1 VNVIHGPHQSAQKYT
16 PIDVHPA
23 RTVPVGM
30 TLPVGMNRSK
40 DVYLCL
46 LCTESTGPKI
56 FNQWSPETFTVVEGD
71 GPRPPGAAAGV
82 TCQDAAAPFLMVAV
96 AVLIASLIVAC

>member
-1 VNVIHGPHQSAQKYT
+1 
-16 PIDVHPA
+16 
-23 RTVPVGM
+23 VGM
-30 TLPVGMNRSK
+30 TLPVGMSQSK

-46 LCTESTGPKI
+46 SCTESTGPKI
-56 FNQWSPETFTVVEGD
+56 LNQWSPETFTVVEGE
-71 GPRPPGAAAGV
+71 GPQLPGAAAGV